1 MPPKSA
7 RPAREPTGTFLG
19 TGGCSP
25 RLPGGGRWERAWPS
39 GERALRMTRTKE
51 PRYTGALA
59 RAQKPV
65 SWRSSA
71 PSLVIPLLKCAPN
84 LPKNPLTSKPKG
96 KQSPG
101 SRENPGGLPSWPDC
115 HALQRSGYLLGPQT
129 DPWEARG
136 ALAGPRAPQP
146 HGLEIKR
153 GCFLPLLSG
162 NPSCL
167 ALGSSRAVRGALHRP
182 GAFRA
187 GTEWDWHVK
196 PQLSVPTHPQ
206 APQCSLPRPL
216 RRSRWQLHTLVPT
229 FPLASSLGASDSHT
243 VGKRGVGKEGRAPRF
258 HG

>member
-101 SRENPGGLPSWPDC
+101 SRENPGGLPSWPDATPC
-115 HALQRSGYLLGPQT
+115 SALATSWGLRQTLGRPEEPWQVPGPRSLMVLKSNAAASCPCSLATPPALPSEAQGLSVVHCTGQGRSGPAQ
-129 DPWEARG
+129 
-136 ALAGPRAPQP
+136 
-146 HGLEIKR
+146 
-153 GCFLPLLSG
+153 
-162 NPSCL
+162 N
-167 ALGSSRAVRGALHRP
+167 
-182 GAFRA
+182 
-187 GTEWDWHVK
+187 GTG
-196 PQLSVPTHPQ
+196 T
-206 APQCSLPRPL
+206 
-216 RRSRWQLHTLVPT
+216 
-229 FPLASSLGASDSHT
+229 
-243 VGKRGVGKEGRAPRF
+243 
-258 HG
+258 